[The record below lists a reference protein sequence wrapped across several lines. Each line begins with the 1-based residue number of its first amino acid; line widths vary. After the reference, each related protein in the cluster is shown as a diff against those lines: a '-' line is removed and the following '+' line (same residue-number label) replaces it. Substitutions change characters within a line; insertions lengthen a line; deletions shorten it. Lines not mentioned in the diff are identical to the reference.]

1 MPDIDPNI
9 TIDITG
15 NTAAIATD
23 YVTSGLTNTHV
34 QLIKLVY
41 GNSTSATRVS
51 ANTPLPVQIY
61 NSSTLTVT
69 GSVAGIGNTKIV
81 NGLSGASTIPLVVSG
96 TTASGYTPVQMNGY
110 VQGIT
115 SGIPVGVTGYV
126 YVRDGSRV
134 QGVTNGSPIAVTGG
148 RYLSYS
154 TDTITVT
161 GSVAVS
167 GGRIL
172 LQGTDSVRVY
182 GSDGATGIQS
192 RLYDGS
198 GNLIGS
204 SGGAINVNVT
214 NAAFGIT
221 ATVSIGTLV
230 GISQADQTIPFFVA
244 GATAGPAV
252 RVQGASTE
260 DVSVSWSSAKPV
272 TVSNSVSI
280 NDINLLSSINALPVS
295 AIKTNTDNITSINTL
310 LAGTGVNAKIVG
322 FDRPGTVHTGAIGV
336 TTGVAITPP
345 SITLRTG
352 VTLKAASTNTVDV
365 LIRGNGIGPVPGAA
379 SVSASAYPLSPADIL
394 FVETGNLSNLS
405 FFVSAGSA
413 TVYYIAS

>member
-23 YVTSGLTNTHV
+23 YVTSGLTNSHV

-41 GNSTSATRVS
+41 GGASSATRVS
-51 ANTPLPVQIY
+51 TGTPLPVQIY
-61 NSSTLTVT
+61 NSSTITVT
-69 GSVAGIGNTKIV
+69 GSVAGIGNTKII
-81 NGLSGASTIPLVVSG
+81 NGTSGVSASTIPLVVSG
-96 TTASGYTPVQMNGY
+96 TTASGYTPVQINGY

-115 SGIPVGVTGYV
+115 SGVPVGVTGYV

-154 TDTITVT
+154 SDSVTVT
-161 GSVAVS
+161 GSVAVV

-198 GNLIGS
+198 GNVIGS
-204 SGGAINVNVT
+204 SAGSLNVNVT

-230 GISQADQTIPFFVA
+230 GISQANQTVPFFVA

-252 RVQGASTE
+252 RVQGTSSE
-260 DVSVSWSSAKPV
+260 DVSVTWTSAKPV
-272 TVSNSVSI
+272 TVSNNISI

-295 AIKTNTDNITSINTL
+295 AIKTNTDNITTINTL
-310 LAGTGVNAKIVG
+310 LSGTGVNAKIVS
-322 FDRPGTVHTGAIGV
+322 FDRPGTVHTGTIGV
-336 TTGVAITPP
+336 TAGVAITPP
-345 SITLRTG
+345 SNTLRTG
-352 VTLKAASTNTVDV
+352 VTLKAAGSNSVDV
-365 LIRGNGIGPVPGAA
+365 LIKGNGTN
-379 SVSASAYPLSPADIL
+379 SAFAYPLSPADIL
-394 FVETGNLSNLS
+394 FVETSNLSNLS
-405 FFVSAGSA
+405 FFVSTGSA

>member
-23 YVTSGLTNTHV
+23 YVTSGLTNSHV

-51 ANTPLPVQIY
+51 TTTPLPVQIY

-69 GSVAGIGNTKIV
+69 GSFAGIGNIRIA
-81 NGLSGASTIPLVVSG
+81 NGVSGASTIPLVVSG
-96 TTASGYTPVQMNGY
+96 TTASGYTPVQINGY

-115 SGIPVGVTGYV
+115 SGVPVGITGFV
-126 YVRDGSRV
+126 SIREGGRV
-134 QGVTNGSPIAVTGG
+134 QGITNGSPIAVTGG

-154 TDTITVT
+154 TDSVTVT
-161 GSVAVS
+161 GSVAVV

-182 GSDGATGIQS
+182 GSDGSTGIQS
-192 RLYDGS
+192 RIYDAS
-198 GNLIGS
+198 GNSIGS
-204 SGGAINVNVT
+204 SGGALNVNVT

-230 GISQADQTIPFFVA
+230 GISQADQTVPFFVA

-252 RVQGASTE
+252 RVQGTSSEELPVT
-260 DVSVSWSSAKPV
+260 WSSAKPV
-272 TVSNSVSI
+272 TVSNNISI

-295 AIKTNTDNITSINTL
+295 AIKTNTDNLTSINNL
-310 LAGTGVNAKIVG
+310 LSGTGVNAKIVS
-322 FDRPGTVHTGAIGV
+322 FDRPGTVHTGSIGV
-336 TTGVAITPP
+336 TAGVAITPP
-345 SITLRTG
+345 SNTLRTG
-352 VTLKAASTNTVDV
+352 VTLKAASTNTIDV
-365 LIRGNGIGPVPGAA
+365 LIKGNGTN
-379 SVSASAYPLSPADIL
+379 SAFAYPLSPADIL

-413 TVYYIAS
+413 TVHYIAS